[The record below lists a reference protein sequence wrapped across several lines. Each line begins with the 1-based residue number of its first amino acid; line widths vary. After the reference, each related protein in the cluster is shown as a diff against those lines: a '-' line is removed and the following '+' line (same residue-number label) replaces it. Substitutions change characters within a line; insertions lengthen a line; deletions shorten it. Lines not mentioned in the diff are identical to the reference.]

1 MNIYY
6 YVLYVTDRFYSSTV
20 VLYYIRRLE
29 SLNLFLAGVNLKEK
43 KNSTVMVYNVYCGN
57 TSFCWHHV
65 SKAGCL

>member
-43 KNSTVMVYNVYCGN
+43 KKFYCDG
-57 TSFCWHHV
+57 
-65 SKAGCL
+65 L